1 MRHGKQDTL
10 RDYDRVINALF
21 KKIFKPQ
28 ARELPFTKEHLESV
42 CRELNISIKNIP
54 DILYTYRSRGEL
66 PSTIRSEGHWV
77 IEGKGKGH
85 YAFIRLSRS
94 PYIEIP
100 LDLEAIPIPDS
111 TPEIILKY
119 ASADE
124 QSILAKIRY
133 NRLVDTFL
141 GLTAYQLQGHFRT
154 TLQAIGQVEIDEL
167 YLGVD
172 TDGRWYVIPIEAKG
186 PDPRD
191 RIGIIQISWLTTF
204 AKQYYPRLVARPVA
218 VKAWQDGSIFLIEF
232 NNAINLEE
240 IRTVNYR
247 RYKLFHEPERRQ

>member
-1 MRHGKQDTL
+1 MQHGKAGML
-10 RDYDRVINALF
+10 RDYDRVIVTLF
-21 KKIFKPQ
+21 KKIFEPQ
-28 ARELPFTKEHLESV
+28 SRELLFTKDHLEEV
-42 CRELNISIKNIP
+42 CQELKIDIKNIS

-66 PSTIRSEGHWV
+66 PSAIRSQGYWV
-77 IEGKGKGH
+77 IEGRGKGR
-85 YAFIRLSRS
+85 YAFIRLGRS
-94 PYIEIP
+94 PYVEIP

-124 QSILAKIRY
+124 QSVLAKIRY

-154 TLQAIGQVEIDEL
+154 TLKGIGQIEIDEL

-172 TDGRWYVIPIEAKG
+172 TDGHWYVIPIEAKG
-186 PDPRD
+186 PDPRE
-191 RIGIIQISWLTTF
+191 RVGIIQISWLVAF
-204 AKQYYPRLVARPVA
+204 ARQYYPELIARPVS
-218 VKAWQDGSIFLIEF
+218 VKAWEDGSIFLIEF
-232 NNAINLEE
+232 NTAINLEE

-247 RYKLFHEPERRQ
+247 RYKLFHEPERRR

>member
-66 PSTIRSEGHWV
+66 PSTIRSKGHWV
-77 IEGKGKGH
+77 IEGKGKGR